1 MNPDTL
7 ETIVARLEKL
17 EKQNRRLKSAG
28 IALVMLCSSAVLIAA
43 RPAQS
48 APPVLTAKKFTLVTS
63 GGREIMSMTS
73 DTSDQPG
80 LQILDTGG
88 KERAWL
94 GVFGKPGQT
103 AEPGVAFFDTDGV
116 ERLWAGLSQGTAPR
130 VIIYDKDHKETW
142 STPIR

>member
-1 MNPDTL
+1 MNPEALT
-7 ETIVARLEKL
+7 TIVARLEKL
-17 EKQNRRLKSAG
+17 EKQNRRLKTAG
-28 IALVMLCSSAVLIAA
+28 IALLLLCSSAFLVAA
-43 RPAQS
+43 RPVQS
-48 APPVLTAKKFTLVTS
+48 APSVLTAKKFTLVTA

-80 LQILDTGG
+80 LQVLDVAG

-103 AEPGVAFFDTDGV
+103 AEPGVAFFDTEGV

-142 STPIR
+142 STPTR